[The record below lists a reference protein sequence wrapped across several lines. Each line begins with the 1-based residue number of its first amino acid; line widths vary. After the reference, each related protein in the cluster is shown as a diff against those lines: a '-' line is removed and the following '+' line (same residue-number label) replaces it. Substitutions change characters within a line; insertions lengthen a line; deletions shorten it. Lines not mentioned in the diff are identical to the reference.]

1 MSEKKKRNRERGN
14 GEGTVFKLSGNRK
27 KPWAVRIT
35 VGWDRKTGKQ
45 LMKYLSYH
53 RTRKEAKAALREYL
67 VNPFNLES
75 KDITVMDMFE
85 EWYKTTPLEL
95 ETKRG
100 YKSALNQVPAIHNRK
115 LRDIK
120 IVELKAYMKDL
131 RPATQANFKYMMK
144 HVYMLGIENE
154 AVERDLSVFLK
165 PESGEKKQ
173 RKPFSLEEIA
183 KIKEFDHELKD
194 ITIILL
200 YTGMRISEI
209 LEMKRENVNLEE
221 RYLYGGKKTETGK
234 TRITPIHDA
243 ILPIV
248 ERYYAKGTSR
258 LITDRKGK
266 PVSYQVYLT
275 NYWYK
280 LRGYL
285 ETDHTPHST
294 RHTFVTFA
302 RRCGLDR
309 DLVKKIVGHSN
320 KDVTDI
326 YDHSD
331 IEELL
336 EEVNKLSYDV
346 L

>member
-14 GEGTVFKLSGNRK
+14 GDGCIFKLSGNRK
-27 KPWAVRIT
+27 KPWAIRIT

-45 LMKYLSYH
+45 ITKYLSYH
-53 RTRKEAKAALREYL
+53 RTRKEAKVALREYL
-67 VNPFNLES
+67 VNPFNLNS

-100 YKSALNQVPAIHNRK
+100 YKSALNQVPEIHNRK

-131 RPATQANFKYMMK
+131 RPATQANFKYIMK

-154 AVERDLSVFLK
+154 AVEKDLSVFLK
-165 PESGEKKQ
+165 PESGEKKP
-173 RKPFSLEEIA
+173 RKPFSVEEIA
-183 KIKEFDHELKD
+183 KIKAFDHEFND

-209 LEMKRENVNLEE
+209 LEMKRENVNLAE
-221 RYLYGGKKTETGK
+221 RYFYGGKKTETGK

-248 ERYYAKGTSR
+248 ERYYNNGAEY
-258 LITDRKGK
+258 LITGRSG
-266 PVSYQVYLT
+266 SRIFYQSYLT

-280 LRGYL
+280 LREYL
-285 ETDHTPHST
+285 ETDHTPHCT
-294 RHTFVTFA
+294 RHTFVTFS

-331 IEELL
+331 IVELL
-336 EEVNKLSYDV
+336 EEVNKLSYEV

>member
-14 GEGTVFKLSGNRK
+14 GDGCIFKLSGNRK
-27 KPWAVRIT
+27 KPWAIRIT

-45 LMKYLSYH
+45 IMKYLSYH

-67 VNPFNLES
+67 VNPYNLNS

-85 EWYKTTPLEL
+85 EWYKTTPLEY
-95 ETKRG
+95 ETKRA
-100 YKSALNQVPAIHNRK
+100 YKSALNQVPELHKRK

-120 IVELKAYMKDL
+120 IVELKNAMKPL
-131 RPATQANFKYMMK
+131 RPATQANFKYIMK
-144 HVYMLGIENE
+144 HIFMLGIEHE
-154 AVERDLSVFLK
+154 AVERDLSAFLK
-165 PESGEKKQ
+165 PETGEKKQ
-173 RKPFSLEEIA
+173 RKPFSAEELS
-183 KIKEFDHELKD
+183 KIKAFEHELND

-221 RYLYGGKKTETGK
+221 RYFYGGKKTTTGK

-248 ERYYAKGTSR
+248 KRYYNRGTAR
-258 LITDRKGK
+258 FITDSEGK
-266 PVSYQVYLT
+266 PVAYQAFLTGYWAELRAYL
-275 NYWYK
+275 
-280 LRGYL
+280 G
-285 ETDHTPHST
+285 TDHTPHCT

-309 DLVKKIVGHSN
+309 DLVKKIVGHSS

-336 EEVNKLSYDV
+336 AEVNKLNYEV

>member
-1 MSEKKKRNRERGN
+1 MSEKKKRNRTRGN
-14 GEGTVFKLSGNRK
+14 GDGCIFKLSGNRK
-27 KPWAVRIT
+27 NPWAIRIT

-45 LMKYLSYH
+45 ITKYLSYH
-53 RTRKEAKAALREYL
+53 RTQKEAKAALREYL
-67 VNPFNLES
+67 VNPYNLNN
-75 KDITVMDMFE
+75 KDITVMDMFK
-85 EWYKTTPLEL
+85 EWYKTTPLEM

-100 YKSALNQVPAIHNRK
+100 YKSALKQVPHLHNRK

-120 IVELKAYMKDL
+120 IIELKDAMRDL
-131 RPATQANFKYMMK
+131 RPATQANFKYIMK
-144 HVYMLGIENE
+144 HVYLLGIEHE
-154 AVERDLSVFLK
+154 AVDRDLSVFLK
-165 PESGEKKQ
+165 PEQGEKKQ
-173 RKPFSLEEIA
+173 RKPFSVEEIA
-183 KIKEFDHELKD
+183 KIKAFDHEFND
-194 ITIILL
+194 ITVILL

-221 RYLYGGKKTETGK
+221 RYFYGGKKTTTGK
-234 TRITPIHDA
+234 TRITPIHDE

-248 ERYYAKGTSR
+248 ERFYNKGTDY
-258 LITDRKGK
+258 LITNEKGGR
-266 PVSYQVYLT
+266 VSYQVYLT
-275 NYWYK
+275 DYWYK

-285 ETDHTPHST
+285 ETDHTPHCT

-336 EEVNKLSYDV
+336 GEVNKLKYE
-346 L
+346 